1 MLFGTVCFYQWSWK
15 LNYKC
20 SLMCLSIVRHFRSSD
35 FCHVTYNWELT
46 VKLDRLSVR
55 GRPSICS
62 SIEQF
67 AVTIAN
73 QKSFFSFL
81 TKQPPMRVSQSN
93 AANKRGNWHILRQ
106 VYISG
111 RIYRKNSR
119 KFDLDQIWDR
129 LDHLQTVYSRSAQRW
144 LLI

>member
-1 MLFGTVCFYQWSWK
+1 M
-15 LNYKC
+15 
-20 SLMCLSIVRHFRSSD
+20 
-35 FCHVTYNWELT
+35 
-46 VKLDRLSVR
+46 R

-73 QKSFFSFL
+73 QKSCFSFL

-119 KFDLDQIWDR
+119 KFDLDQI
-129 LDHLQTVYSRSAQRW
+129 
-144 LLI
+144 

>member
-1 MLFGTVCFYQWSWK
+1 MKTYTCFYLDWADK
-15 LNYKC
+15 E
-20 SLMCLSIVRHFRSSD
+20 IA
-35 FCHVTYNWELT
+35 
-46 VKLDRLSVR
+46 LDRLSVR

-93 AANKRGNWHILRQ
+93 AAYKRGNWHILRQ

-111 RIYRKNSR
+111 S
-119 KFDLDQIWDR
+119 DLSKEQSK
-129 LDHLQTVYSRSAQRW
+129 V
-144 LLI
+144 

>member
-1 MLFGTVCFYQWSWK
+1 MKTYTCFYLDWADK
-15 LNYKC
+15 E
-20 SLMCLSIVRHFRSSD
+20 IA
-35 FCHVTYNWELT
+35 
-46 VKLDRLSVR
+46 LDRLSVQ

-67 AVTIAN
+67 AVTIVN

-119 KFDLDQIWDR
+119 EFDLDQI
-129 LDHLQTVYSRSAQRW
+129 
-144 LLI
+144 